1 MPETKKRTAAK
12 KSKKKTKKKQHP
24 ILKGI
29 WNFLKSL
36 NAFAIRP
43 NEDNVKREYRVF
55 GRKVT
60 FVGFMCIILV
70 SLFLIVLAMNDRSV
84 NVNNE
89 EIILTGLPEE
99 FENYRILHISDLQGR
114 TFGQDQSALKRII
127 DNLSYDMVVFTGD
140 VVGKDGDP
148 TAFYSLIE
156 VLNSRKPVYFIP
168 GDNDPSYFLAEARD
182 NSSETLTLSQ
192 MVLSDWV
199 LGAQERGAILLDT
212 PAKITKNGAV
222 MWLVP
227 DTFLN
232 LNVTQAADLLKE
244 EVEQQKDS
252 MLVGIDES
260 REALPFTN
268 YRYNTMYKTTNLLPS
283 VTSKDL
289 IVMLAHEVPTDSQ
302 IYVSQDT
309 LTADDMKSYFPA
321 PDLILSG
328 HFCGGEWRL
337 PGLGAIHISSSMSAR
352 FGWFPNQD
360 YVQGQRTVG
369 GSVVYTSPGLSVTGD
384 TLFSFRFM
392 NPPRITLVT
401 LTGELPASF
410 LE

>member
-1 MPETKKRTAAK
+1 MPETVKKRPPVKKRKAPKKRSFFNKTWELIKRLNDFTTAAHEDTVQK
-12 KSKKKTKKKQHP
+12 EYH
-24 ILKGI
+24 
-29 WNFLKSL
+29 
-36 NAFAIRP
+36 IR
-43 NEDNVKREYRVF
+43 
-55 GRKVT
+55 GRKIT
-60 FVGFMCIILV
+60 FFGFMAIIFV

-84 NVNNE
+84 STE
-89 EIILTGLPEE
+89 YESIIITGLPEE
-99 FENYRILHISDLQGR
+99 FEGYKILHISDLQGKN
-114 TFGQDQSALKRII
+114 FGQDQSALSRITQ
-127 DNLSYDMVVFTGD
+127 NLDYDAVLITGDMVGEN
-140 VVGKDGDP
+140 GDP
-148 TAFYSLIE
+148 SAFYELLD
-156 VLNSRKPVYFIP
+156 VLNSRKPVYFIA
-168 GDNDPSYFLAEARD
+168 GDNDPAPLLSKARD
-182 NSSETLTLSQ
+182 NSSQALTLNQ
-192 MVLSDWV
+192 MVLADWV
-199 LGAQERGAILLDT
+199 LGAQERGAIFLNA
-212 PAKITKNGAV
+212 PQKITKGSSNI
-222 MWLVP
+222 WLLP

-232 LNVTQAADLLKE
+232 LDIASAVELLKE
-244 EVEQQKDS
+244 EMEQEKES

-260 REALPFTN
+260 KLALPFTS
-268 YRYNTMYKTTNLLPS
+268 YRYQTMLKAEERLL
-283 VTSKDL
+283 TYNAQD
-289 IVMLAHEVPTDSQ
+289 IIIMLSHEVPTDSQ
-302 IYVSQDT
+302 IYVSQDS
-309 LTADDMKSYFPA
+309 LSAEELKSYFPA